1 MNRKPLKDEHF
12 KVIGYVETDPHGNQ
26 TLKDEHFKILGYY
39 DPKTDY
45 TKDEHFKVVGH
56 GNILTS
62 LLKK

>member
-12 KVIGYVETDPHGNQ
+12 HIIGYLETDQHGNQ
-26 TLKDEHFKILGYY
+26 TLKDDKYHILGYY

-45 TKDEHFKVVGH
+45 TKDEHFKVIGH